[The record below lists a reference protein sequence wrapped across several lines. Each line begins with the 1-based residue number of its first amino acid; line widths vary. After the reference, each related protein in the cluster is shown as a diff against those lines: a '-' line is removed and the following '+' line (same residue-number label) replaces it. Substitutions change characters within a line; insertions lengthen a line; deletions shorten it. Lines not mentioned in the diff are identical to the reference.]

1 MGFVHQ
7 RNGRA
12 CREIEGCHTSSVPNA
27 RNIVVLT
34 GAGISRESG
43 VHTFR
48 DSDGIW
54 SKIKVEDVATP
65 EAFAA
70 DPEGVQAF
78 YNERRRQLLSLEIQ
92 PNSAHRALARLEAA
106 WPGHFLLVT
115 QNIDDLHERGG
126 SRQVV
131 HMHGELLKGRCSR
144 CLSVFACRGDLGLES
159 VCGFCGAV
167 GTVRPQVVWFGEVPL
182 ELDRIFDAVAD
193 CDLFV
198 AIGTSGQV
206 QPAAGLV
213 SEASRNGAQTI
224 ELNLEESAGTGL
236 FDRHVRGRATEVVP
250 EFVERILR
258 SATEQ

>member
-1 MGFVHQ
+1 ME
-7 RNGRA
+7 R
-12 CREIEGCHTSSVPNA
+12 CHTSGVPYA
-27 RNIVVLT
+27 RNIVILT

-48 DSDGIW
+48 DPDGIW
-54 SKIKVEDVATP
+54 SKVKLEDVATP
-65 EAFAA
+65 EAFQA
-70 DPEGVQAF
+70 DPERVHRF
-78 YNERRRQLLSLEIQ
+78 YNDRRRQLLSLDIQ
-92 PNSAHRALARLEAA
+92 PNDAHRALARLEAG
-106 WPGHFLLVT
+106 WPGNFLLVT

-126 SRQVV
+126 SRQLV

-144 CLSVFACRGDLGLES
+144 CRSVFECRGEMGLETA
-159 VCGFCGAV
+159 CEFCEAV

-224 ELNLEESAGTGL
+224 ELNLEESAGTAL
-236 FDRHVRGRATEVVP
+236 FDRNVKGRATDVVP
-250 EFVERILR
+250 EFVERILK
-258 SATEQ
+258 SATDE